1 MLSTLQAVQL
11 SWRVSLLRAIVDR
24 QNLCSPRIDFVQTSL
39 LLLFCGQ
46 SESKNLAEI
55 SLVHTRQVKY
65 ISLLILR
72 LSSSFPL
79 LNNKPIRTP
88 LLVPI
93 CREPG
98 VCKIVSSVMLKNWE
112 GSDQDA

>member
-46 SESKNLAEI
+46 SESKYLAEI
-55 SLVHTRQVKY
+55 PLVHTRQVTY

-79 LNNKPIRTP
+79 LNKKSKDPTSGTNLSRT
-88 LLVPI
+88 
-93 CREPG
+93 RG
-98 VCKIVSSVMLKNWE
+98 
-112 GSDQDA
+112 A